1 MIMQEELRP
10 GSLAPY
16 RKHFLAK
23 LLEGVW
29 RTHPWSRDRVV
40 RLQAAAPSA
49 LALAAARRTG
59 ARAFF
64 ERAWRGL
71 VNRVG
76 RLFEVLF

>member
-29 RTHPWSRDRVV
+29 RTHPWSRDRVL

-49 LALAAARRTG
+49 LALAAARRPG
-59 ARAFF
+59 AGALIG
-64 ERAWRGL
+64 RAWRGL
-71 VNRVG
+71 MDGIG